1 MLNRKLLRPLALAA
15 AGCLL
20 AVSLVG
26 CGSKDSQSDSSSA
39 ASSASSA
46 ASEAADSAASSS
58 QENGKA
64 DSGAAASEEAV
75 SGSAAEHASGT
86 SQSSAREDAVK
97 GTKTEPAA
105 PSSGSSSSRNEAAS
119 SSKSTTTSSSS
130 GKQYD
135 APSAECDAKIES
147 LKNELY
153 SLQASAQSAISAA
166 LEAAKEEYH
175 ALPADQQTDNRKYNI
190 AYSHLSSAQSEYDRK
205 VASVIR
211 QMRRVLDDYN
221 QPQTIAD
228 EAESYYE
235 SSKQDMISRL
245 S

>member
-46 ASEAADSAASSS
+46 ASEPAASSEAADSAASSS

-64 DSGAAASEEAV
+64 DSGAAASEEA
-75 SGSAAEHASGT
+75 ASGI
-86 SQSSAREDAVK
+86 SQSSTREDAAK
-97 GTKTEPAA
+97 DTKTEPAA
-105 PSSGSSSSRNEAAS
+105 SSSRNEAAS

-153 SLQASAQSAISAA
+153 SLQASAQSAISVA

>member
-46 ASEAADSAASSS
+46 ASEPAASSETADSAASSL

-64 DSGAAASEEAV
+64 DSGAAASEEA
-75 SGSAAEHASGT
+75 ASGT

-105 PSSGSSSSRNEAAS
+105 SSSRNEAAS
-119 SSKSTTTSSSS
+119 SSKSTTSSSS